1 MVKKLKILKKTTL
14 ILKLLNKT
22 YNKYKNAQ
30 KKLQKIYKHLGQLF
44 SKQNII
50 YQNRLP
56 ILLKTYLN

>member
-30 KKLQKIYKHLGQLF
+30 KKL
-44 SKQNII
+44 
-50 YQNRLP
+50 
-56 ILLKTYLN
+56 